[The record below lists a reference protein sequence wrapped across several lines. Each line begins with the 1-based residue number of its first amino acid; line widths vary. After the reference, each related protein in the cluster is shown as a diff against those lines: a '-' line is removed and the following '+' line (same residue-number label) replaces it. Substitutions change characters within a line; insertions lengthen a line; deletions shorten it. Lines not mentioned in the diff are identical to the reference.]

1 MLSGLDFL
9 KAWLGV
15 QSFAKYCHSKSFL
28 VAEKIALGSR
38 EELIGQLNLLKK
50 LHKHP
55 DAQNRIAP
63 YFALGRTGDFALVPD
78 ILKGLRD
85 PNIDVNVQ
93 ALDALRYLSRK
104 PNGFG
109 MTSSAALKGRGKE
122 MASQNIAARQ
132 ICIGP

>member
-1 MLSGLDFL
+1 MELLLSGLDFL

-15 QSFAKYCHSKSFL
+15 QSFAKCCHSKSFL
-28 VAEKIALGSR
+28 VAEKIAFGSR

-63 YFALGRTGDFALVPD
+63 YFALVPD

>member
-1 MLSGLDFL
+1 MELLLSGLDFL

-15 QSFAKYCHSKSFL
+15 QSFAKCCHSKSFL
-28 VAEKIALGSR
+28 VAEKIAFGSR

-55 DAQNRIAP
+55 DTQNRIAP
-63 YFALGRTGDFALVPD
+63 YFALVPD